1 MIVDERENAMYGA
14 GPWETVYLFA
24 VGHGTDP
31 KWNPVKAARGADK
44 CLNVLKKCGGFVRVM
59 PVWPRTLAV
68 FDTLE
73 DAKAAKEKIPEAG
86 ELMEA
91 RMNRR
96 SGKVEPVRAINDEQ

>member
-1 MIVDERENAMYGA
+1 M
-14 GPWETVYLFA
+14 
-24 VGHGTDP
+24 

-44 CLNVLKKCGGFVRVM
+44 CLNVLKKCAGFMRVM

-73 DAKAAKEKIPEAG
+73 NARAAKEKITEAG
-86 ELMEA
+86 ELTEA

-96 SGKVEPVRAINDEQ
+96 SGKLEVKGRAEEETRRGEMPAEPA